1 MALVQATL
9 KTNLLNLFNS
19 MKQSE
24 MSEAD
29 FAEQL
34 AMIINNHIKT
44 AQVTVN
50 AGIPVA
56 TAGSAASQT
65 GTTTGPGSGSLS

>member
-9 KTNLLNLFNS
+9 KTNLLTLFNS
-19 MKQSE
+19 MKQNE
-24 MSEAD
+24 MSEAN
-29 FAEQL
+29 FADQL
-34 AMIINNHIKT
+34 ATIINNHIKT

-56 TAGSAASQT
+56 TTGGPASQT
-65 GTTTGPGSGSLS
+65 GTTTAPGSGSLT

>member
-9 KTNLLNLFNS
+9 KSNLLGLFNS
-19 MKQSE
+19 MKQSQ

-34 AMIINNHIKT
+34 ATIINNHIKT

-56 TAGSAASQT
+56 TSGSAAAQAGATS
-65 GTTTGPGSGSLS
+65 GPGSGSLS

>member
-9 KTNLLNLFNS
+9 KQNLLNLFNQ

-24 MSEAD
+24 MSEAV
-29 FAEQL
+29 FADQL
-34 AMIINNHIKT
+34 ATILNNHIKT
-44 AQVTVN
+44 AVVTVN

-56 TAGSAASQT
+56 TAGSAVAQT
-65 GTTTGPGSGSLS
+65 GSTTAPGTGSLA

>member
-9 KTNLLNLFNS
+9 KANLLALFNQ
-19 MKQSE
+19 MKTQE

-29 FAEQL
+29 FADSL
-34 AMIINNHIKT
+34 ATILNNHIKSAT
-44 AQVTVN
+44 VNVN

-56 TAGSAASQT
+56 TAGSAAAQT
-65 GTTTGPGSGSLS
+65 GTTTGPGIGSLS